1 MSDLSLGDQN
11 KTNRQTELIAEHM
24 DTRGYGS
31 DTAFHGGVILQV
43 KPITNR
49 DPSDGNTANID
60 GINGVASGY
69 GRGLVGEGLGGGL
82 FAHSA
87 LGDGATGI
95 SDFAGKSGVFGFN
108 SRTEDVAFG
117 VFGRC
122 DSSEGAGVSGRN
134 DSTGDAVSGFSPNGI
149 ALHGISEWNTGVF
162 GTTGANGQS
171 GVVGENTGGTG
182 TSFDGR
188 FTGVTGRANTR
199 IGGIGVS
206 GESAHGIGVSGSGG
220 VFGASLQGKQA
231 PLRLVP
237 SESSGPPASGAHLMG
252 ELYVDSVGDLFF
264 CKVSGSPGKWAKLA

>member
-11 KTNRQTELIAEHM
+11 KTNRQTELIAEHL
-24 DTRGYGS
+24 DDRGYGP
-31 DTAFHGGVILQV
+31 DTVFHGGVILQV
-43 KPITNR
+43 KPLTDR

-69 GRGLVGEGLGGGL
+69 GRGLVREGRGGGL
-82 FAHSA
+82 YAHSA

-95 SDFAGKSGVFGFN
+95 SDSAGKSGVFGFN
-108 SRTEDVAFG
+108 SQTEEVAFG

-122 DSSEGAGVSGRN
+122 DSTGGAGVSGRN

-149 ALHGISEWNTGVF
+149 ALHGISQWNAGVV
-162 GTTGANGQS
+162 GVSGANGQS
-171 GVVGENTGGTG
+171 GVVGENTGTTE

-188 FTGVTGRANTR
+188 FTGVTGRANMR

-206 GESAHGIGVSGSGG
+206 GESAHGTGVSGSGG
-220 VFGASLQGKQA
+220 MFGASLQGKQA

-264 CKVSGSPGKWAKLA
+264 CKVGGSPGKWAKLA